1 MEEISEDAEIA
12 ISYVI
17 DSRKEEKMLGCWED
31 VINVV
36 LWTSISS
43 FSLSY
48 IIYITLS

>member
-17 DSRKEEKMLGCWED
+17 DSRKEKMLGCWED
-31 VINVV
+31 VINEV
-36 LWTSISS
+36 LWTFISS

-48 IIYITLS
+48 ITLS